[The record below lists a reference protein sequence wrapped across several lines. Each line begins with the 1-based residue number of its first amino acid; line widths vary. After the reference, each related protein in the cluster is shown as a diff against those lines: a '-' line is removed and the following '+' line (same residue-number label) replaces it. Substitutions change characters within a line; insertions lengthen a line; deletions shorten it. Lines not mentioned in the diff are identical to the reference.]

1 MQTAIAPVH
10 PTQTP
15 EFKAWHA
22 GSHVT
27 HDDGTPMVMY
37 HGTQSDFDA
46 FDQGKV
52 KSRYPY
58 SFGLHFTSRPQEAN
72 KYADDQI
79 EEPGSKFHDPEKAV
93 GGNVKPVYLQARNP
107 LVIHTNQLSA
117 SMEAD
122 GNRHHIIHQL
132 MEARNAGKPYD
143 SVIIHR
149 KRGDEWDGSNVIV
162 FHPNQIK
169 SAFNAKP
176 TNDDRLHFSREEIG
190 PVEFGRRPAAGQGV
204 IDFDAPAREY
214 VRETSFHENKRPGEF
229 AATTKPKKDKP
240 TTLRDSQGRVIH
252 PTTGQVQARKG
263 GEVSEVDGQ
272 HYKAGHWM
280 PVHGLTQKV
289 EPKPKAMATPGE
301 ASGGKANED
310 SEKARKYT
318 EARVLSPEDLEAA
331 KEKRESQQK
340 WDEMNAGH
348 LGKFKWLGESPNH
361 RALTDIRTSLTPWHE
376 YAEKAGPAEIKRI
389 IGEMEPLF
397 HRRVDAAVA
406 ASNAKGNNL
415 PSDTAAWEKSQP
427 EEQAKYDMQTRPRLT
442 GQHEKKIPG
451 SHYARQLLQH
461 LMHNENYPTG
471 RSNLD
476 NLHDLHRILMG
487 TYESEFSRKPI
498 EPIEFARHSYSST
511 QFNLSDGGYSRAQGS
526 PVDVLAKLAASIPDS
541 ELAEDGREDKKSLH
555 ITIKY
560 GIHSENPKPI
570 ADATADF
577 GPVTVKLGK
586 VSIFP
591 AGEDY
596 DVVKVAVSGK
606 RLHKLNAL
614 VSKSVEVTDTYP
626 EYKPHLTLAYV
637 RKGEGKK
644 YVGNDIVDGM
654 ELTFDRFQFSDKD
667 REKTTIS
674 LIGKPTEFSREEPHA
689 KLLTLMPQVESGYE
703 NGALVA
709 CRGLRKH
716 AGMDKSTFDKAV
728 YHLATNGHVTPHY
741 HDFATNLEP
750 HELNEL
756 VDTAHGDPERVNTP
770 ANRGRYWVGIAKNRN
785 QEFSRDWIYAPVGD
799 GPVEFARR
807 PYQPGNGQGSF
818 GWSDDEQPT
827 PVSSSNVHSFRYE
840 PGGPGGGN
848 LMVRYLSK
856 DGGPGPEYRY
866 FTGGPSTFNQMKA
879 DAEQGRSAGK
889 FIWNKIRIRHSVSG
903 HQMPYE
909 LAGTG
914 PDKYIPRQAVVG
926 IRGKNGA
933 PSLTGEH
940 FVPRRFQG
948 GISPLPQAPVR
959 KSGGSPIPGYDIN
972 KLKLPGEQ
980 TPAPAPVN
988 TSTAPATPKPPAT
1001 VNQAPQV
1008 QNPPQNPASPSQT
1021 PPPPAPPVKKT
1032 LLDRV
1037 KDLFR
1042 RFKRKPDEPKQFS
1055 RETARDIE
1063 AAYAAIFR
1071 NES

>member
-1 MQTAIAPVH
+1 MTDH
-10 PTQTP
+10 
-15 EFKAWHA
+15 
-22 GSHVT
+22 
-27 HDDGTPMVMY
+27 
-37 HGTQSDFDA
+37 
-46 FDQGKV
+46 
-52 KSRYPY
+52 
-58 SFGLHFTSRPQEAN
+58 
-72 KYADDQI
+72 
-79 EEPGSKFHDPEKAV
+79 
-93 GGNVKPVYLQARNP
+93 
-107 LVIHTNQLSA
+107 
-117 SMEAD
+117 
-122 GNRHHIIHQL
+122 
-132 MEARNAGKPYD
+132 
-143 SVIIHR
+143 
-149 KRGDEWDGSNVIV
+149 
-162 FHPNQIK
+162 
-169 SAFNAKP
+169 
-176 TNDDRLHFSREEIG
+176 EIG
-190 PVEFGRRPAAGQGV
+190 PVEFARRPAAGQGV
-204 IDFDAPAREY
+204 IDFDAPALEAPAREY

-301 ASGGKANED
+301 ASDGKANED

-348 LGKFKWLGESPNH
+348 LGKIKWLGESPNH
-361 RALTDIRTSLTPWHE
+361 RALTDYRTSLTPWHE

-397 HRRVDAAVA
+397 HRRVDAAVE
-406 ASNAKGNNL
+406 ASIAKGNNL
-415 PSDTAAWEKSQP
+415 PSDTAEWEKSQP
-427 EEQAKYDMQTRPRLT
+427 EEQAKYDMHNRPRLT

-461 LMHNENYPTG
+461 LMDNRSYPSG
-471 RSNLD
+471 RDDLG

-487 TYESEFSRKPI
+487 TYESEFSRKHYREKDSFFTDNNEQYDLNRLFRLAELPLNVFNVNSNRVAILKFATHSKDDARRESDADTSVPI
-498 EPIEFARHSYSST
+498 LILKEGGRWVIVDGMHRAEKAKRDGDKDIPAKVLTADDMKKAKRGPVEFARHSLAST
-511 QFNLSDGGYSRAQGS
+511 QFDIRGEAEKKM
-526 PVDVLAKLAASIPDS
+526 LAIGKSIPKD
-541 ELAEDGREDKKSLH
+541 ELAEDGIETDCH
-555 ITIKY
+555 VTILY
-560 GIHSENPKPI
+560 GL
-570 ADATADF
+570 TADSPNELAKLVAGF
-577 GPVTVKLGK
+577 GPVTIRFGK
-586 VSIFP
+586 TSIFP
-591 AGEDY
+591 ANKGQEQRGGAQF
-596 DVVKVAVSGK
+596 DVLKIDIEGKDIK
-606 RLHKLNAL
+606 RLNKL
-614 VSKSVEVTDTYP
+614 VSKMDNKNTFPTYRAHATIGYLRP
-626 EYKPHLTLAYV
+626 
-637 RKGEGKK
+637 GEGLKHC
-644 YVGNDIVDGM
+644 GENALTGA
-654 ELTFDRFQFSDKD
+654 ELTFDSFEFSGRDGKK
-667 REKTTIS
+667 KTVS

-689 KLLTLMPQVESGYE
+689 KLLTLMPQIESGYE
-703 NGALVA
+703 NGTLVA
-709 CRGLRKH
+709 CRDLRKH

-728 YHLATNGHVTPHY
+728 YHLATSGHVTPHH

-785 QEFSRDWIYAPVGD
+785 QEFSRDWIYAPIDD

-807 PYQPGNGQGSF
+807 PHQPGNGQGSF

-866 FTGGPSTFNQMKA
+866 FTGGSSTYNQMKS
-879 DAEQGRSAGK
+879 DAAKGRSAGS
-889 FIWNKIRIRHSVSG
+889 FVWSHLRIRGSVSG
-903 HQMPYE
+903 HQVPYE
-909 LAGTG
+909 LAATG
-914 PDKYIPRQAVVG
+914 HDKYIPRQAVVG

-933 PSLTGEH
+933 PSLNGEH
-940 FVPRRFQG
+940 FVPRKFQG
-948 GISPLPQAPVR
+948 ETSQLPQAPVR

-980 TPAPAPVN
+980 TPTPAPAN
-988 TSTAPATPKPPAT
+988 TSTALSTPKPPAP

-1008 QNPPQNPASPSQT
+1008 QNPPQPQNPASPSQT
-1021 PPPPAPPVKKT
+1021 PPPPAPPVKRT
-1032 LLDRV
+1032 LMDRV
-1037 KDLFR
+1037 KDLFK
-1042 RFKRKPDEPKQFS
+1042 RFRRKPDEPKQFS
-1055 RETARDIE
+1055 REEVRDIE

-1071 NES
+1071 EPVELKV